1 MIAIGTVTASN
12 LEYAN
17 AVRRA
22 YALPAAEVVSTQS
35 IMLVATMLTG
45 FFR

>member
-1 MIAIGTVTASN
+1 MIAIDKGDREN
-12 LEYAN
+12 LEDAN

-22 YALPAAEVVSTQS
+22 HALPASEVASTQS